1 MMHCILILI
10 LTERQQFTK
19 LVKGNMLAA
28 LPASISTTLH
38 IMRAKSKYLLIVNT
52 AKPRYRNTPVS
63 GREEGRERREG
74 GREGGREGREGGR
87 EGGRGRK

>member
-1 MMHCILILI
+1 M
-10 LTERQQFTK
+10 
-19 LVKGNMLAA
+19 AA

-63 GREEGRERREG
+63 GRGGRERREG
-74 GREGGREGREGGR
+74 GREGGREE
-87 EGGRGRK
+87 EEMNSFLYIIF

>member
-19 LVKGNMLAA
+19 LVKGNILAA
-28 LPASISTTLH
+28 LPASIRTTLH
-38 IMRAKSKYLLIVNT
+38 IMSAKSKYLLIVNT

-63 GREEGRERREG
+63 GRGERERREG
-74 GREGGREGREGGR
+74 G
-87 EGGRGRK
+87 